1 MTNEKGLTEGW
12 RVVRECNGCMHP
24 PYDMG
29 KASVVLSVYI
39 CFGFMLIK
47 PILPVLWRNWI
58 NFFT

>member
-1 MTNEKGLTEGW
+1 
-12 RVVRECNGCMHP
+12 MHP

-47 PILPVLWRNWI
+47 PIYLSFGGIGLIFLLSN
-58 NFFT
+58 